1 MQIAI
6 NLFDLWFDTVWVEY
20 VYFSF
25 RPKGAQFYDWV
36 GLSELWTMYYEPKNY
51 GYLKLV
57 MKAYFTERE
66 IGIFFVDNEPK
77 PSDALFVRPLPAKR
91 SEAAQTNPD
100 SS

>member
-1 MQIAI
+1 MD
-6 NLFDLWFDTVWVEY
+6 N
-20 VYFSF
+20 
-25 RPKGAQFYDWV
+25 
-36 GLSELWTMYYEPKNY
+36 ELWTKNY
-51 GYLKLV
+51 GYFKLV
-57 MKAYFTERE
+57 MKASFAERE